1 MSKNKTAGDAN
12 EEILSS
18 LSRRG
23 PDALDVLVEALEGEG
38 DVHKGVIEK
47 IRKGLFTWQY
57 ELFIAIIICFRMA
70 SEISGRNKISRYVI
84 TSFNVYLVGKS
95 IMVVLDQVHIV
106 YIVLLKYSRSFIM
119 MHAGGLLQVLFCL
132 LHSTF
137 EVCHSK
143 L

>member
-1 MSKNKTAGDAN
+1 MSIAIYVASVSKNKTAGDAN

-57 ELFIAIIICFRMA
+57 ELFIII
-70 SEISGRNKISRYVI
+70 
-84 TSFNVYLVGKS
+84 L
-95 IMVVLDQVHIV
+95 
-106 YIVLLKYSRSFIM
+106 
-119 MHAGGLLQVLFCL
+119 
-132 LHSTF
+132 
-137 EVCHSK
+137 
-143 L
+143 